1 MNECER
7 EVRSLEM
14 RLLKPDARRQGVD
27 GWLVVCAACSTGQG
41 CRWLLLLWRA
51 CRAWLAV

>member
-1 MNECER
+1 LNECER